1 VPSTH
6 LPRGSLLALKRRPTA
21 AILHRLL
28 QMSNDPEFVA
38 ENLLALVLIA
48 LAVVAAANI
57 ALKLL
62 IVTYGLA
69 AAGLRYTVVGI
80 LVAILLTQVQPGR
93 WWL

>member
-1 VPSTH
+1 
-6 LPRGSLLALKRRPTA
+6 
-21 AILHRLL
+21 
-28 QMSNDPEFVA
+28 MSNDPEFVA